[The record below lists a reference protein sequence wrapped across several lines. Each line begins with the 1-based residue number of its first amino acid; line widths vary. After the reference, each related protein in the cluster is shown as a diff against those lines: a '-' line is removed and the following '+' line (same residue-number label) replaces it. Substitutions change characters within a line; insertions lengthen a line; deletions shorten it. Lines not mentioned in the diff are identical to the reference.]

1 MSVTT
6 QDLYCGA
13 YIMSKGGRLEETS
26 LARGRSGRPFVSFTF
41 SGPNVEEII
50 GEYQSGRGTADM
62 AAFKIAM
69 EHLKDIIYE
78 KTRACGQ

>member
-1 MSVTT
+1 MRVTT

-13 YIMSKGGRLEETS
+13 YILSKGGRLEETN

-41 SGPNVEEII
+41 SGPNVEDISN
-50 GEYQSGRGTADM
+50 EYQSGRAIADM

>member
-1 MSVTT
+1 MQVTT

-13 YIMSKGGRLEETS
+13 YILSKGGRLEASS
-26 LARGRSGRPFVSFTF
+26 LTRGRSGRPFVSFTF
-41 SGPNVEEII
+41 SGPNVEDISN
-50 GEYQSGRGTADM
+50 EYQSGRGTADM

-78 KTRACGQ
+78 KTRVCGE